1 VSSVGFHFS
10 MSFAGRDEFGPIV
23 SDVAANLF
31 QQAGCAP
38 EAVAEVVRELQG
50 AVVPCAGRGNHVD
63 VRFRAGD
70 GSCEVIV
77 SVDDRE
83 IWRASRRIL

>member
-1 VSSVGFHFS
+1 VSTADFLFS
-10 MSFAGRDEFGPIV
+10 MRLTGQDQLGTIMG
-23 SDVAANLF
+23 DLAANVF

-38 EAVAEVVRELQG
+38 DAVAELVRDL
-50 AVVPCAGRGNHVD
+50 RGVDMPDASSRDHVD
-63 VRFRAGD
+63 VQFRAAA

-83 IWRASRRIL
+83 VWRTSRRIP

>member
-1 VSSVGFHFS
+1 VSPLDFQFS
-10 MSFAGRDEFGPIV
+10 MSFTGRDEFGPV
-23 SDVAANLF
+23 VTDVAANVF

-38 EAVAEVVRELQG
+38 AAVAELVKDLES
-50 AVVPCAGRGNHVD
+50 AVVPCASRDNHVD

-83 IWRASRRIL
+83 IWRTSRRIP

>member
-1 VSSVGFHFS
+1 
-10 MSFAGRDEFGPIV
+10 MSFTGRDEFGPIV
-23 SDVAANLF
+23 SDVAANVF

-38 EAVAEVVRELQG
+38 EAVAELVRDLKG
-50 AVVPCAGRGNHVD
+50 AVVPCAGRADHVD
-63 VRFRAGD
+63 VRFRTGD

-83 IWRASRRIL
+83 IWRTSRRIP

>member
-1 VSSVGFHFS
+1 VSTADFLFS
-10 MSFAGRDEFGPIV
+10 MRLAGDDQVGPILG
-23 SDVAANLF
+23 DVAANVF

-38 EAVAEVVRELQG
+38 DAVAELVRDLRG
-50 AVVPCAGRGNHVD
+50 VVVPDARSRDHVD
-63 VRFRAGD
+63 VHFRAAA

-83 IWRASRRIL
+83 VWRTSRRIP